1 MRNTEEQLIQFIR
14 EEIGEFKKQIDS
26 FTQIE
31 NELGITG
38 DEAIELIENISKKF
52 NVDIS
57 AFDFKKYF
65 HPEPRFF
72 NKYGKVEPL
81 TIQNIQDSIISGK
94 LV

>member
-14 EEIGEFKKQIDS
+14 DEIGEFKKQIDS

-65 HPEPRFF
+65 YPEPRFF